1 MGAIRLV
8 SLIAGAL
15 LIMASFSAFFTVNQ
29 TQQALVLQF
38 GEPKRTIQE
47 PGLAFKLPFIQD
59 VIYYEKRVLSLIPQD
74 AEEVI
79 LSDQKRL
86 QVDAYARYQIEDPLL
101 FYQTVRNEL
110 GARGRLEAIIDS
122 SVRRALGR
130 ETLASILT
138 GQRND
143 ITRSI
148 GEEVNASVSS
158 LGIRII
164 DVRLRRADYPT
175 ATSQNI
181 FNRMKSEREREANEF
196 RATGEE
202 EAQKIRADAEKTA
215 GVPAAKRG
223 QGLASEVALAR
234 HDAPACGSGQRASV
248 SSSHVSF
255 PGGLLPPTAKS
266 RSSNTASRAFMRG
279 TRSEGALVQAHERPA
294 SSRVSASTTAVAS
307 SIAPAKSSRPPKDA
321 SATWPRRGAAGIAHA
336 VGSALQR
343 VPSKDSTLVSASPP
357 SDENPPATYMRSPC
371 TAAPCCMRGSDNL
384 YLRRAPHYF
393 DFSSAASKRQSPSTP
408 MAQLNLSFNVFGNS
422 REISRSQRLHQA
434 TVMRG
439 SM

>member
-1 MGAIRLV
+1 MGIGRLV
-8 SLIAGAL
+8 TLAVAAL
-15 LIMASFSAFFTVNQ
+15 LLAGVSGSLFTVNQ

-38 GEPKRTIQE
+38 GEPKRTIQK

-59 VIYYEKRVLSLIPQD
+59 VTYYEKRVLSLIPQD

-158 LGIRII
+158 LGIKII
-164 DVRLRRADYPT
+164 DVRLRRADYPA

-181 FNRMKSEREREANEF
+181 FNRMKSEREREAKEF

-202 EAQKIRADAEKTA
+202 EAQKIRADAEKTRT
-215 GVPAAKRG
+215 VII
-223 QGLASEVALAR
+223 SEA
-234 HDAPACGSGQRASV
+234 QREAQE
-248 SSSHVSF
+248 
-255 PGGLLPPTAKS
+255 T
-266 RSSNTASRAFMRG
+266 
-279 TRSEGALVQAHERPA
+279 
-294 SSRVSASTTAVAS
+294 
-307 SIAPAKSSRPPKDA
+307 
-321 SATWPRRGAAGIAHA
+321 RGAGDGKAIEIYADSFGQDADFFA
-336 VGSALQR
+336 FYRSMEAYRKSMNNNDTSLVLSPDSSFFR
-343 VPSKDSTLVSASPP
+343 FFKDKNGT
-357 SDENPPATYMRSPC
+357 DQ
-371 TAAPCCMRGSDNL
+371 
-384 YLRRAPHYF
+384 
-393 DFSSAASKRQSPSTP
+393 K
-408 MAQLNLSFNVFGNS
+408 
-422 REISRSQRLHQA
+422 
-434 TVMRG
+434 
-439 SM
+439 

>member
-1 MGAIRLV
+1 MGTTRLV
-8 SLIAGAL
+8 SIVVVVL
-15 LIMASFSAFFTVNQ
+15 LIVAASSSLFTVNQ

-47 PGLAFKLPFIQD
+47 PGLAFKLPFIHD
-59 VIYYEKRVLSLIPQD
+59 VTYYEKRVLSLIPQD

-86 QVDAYARYQIEDPLL
+86 QVDAYARYRIEDPLL

-143 ITRSI
+143 IVRSI

-158 LGIRII
+158 LGIQII

-181 FNRMKSEREREANEF
+181 FNRMKSEREREAKEF

-202 EAQKIRADAEKTA
+202 EAQKIRADAEKTRT
-215 GVPAAKRG
+215 VI
-223 QGLASEVALAR
+223 LSEA
-234 HDAPACGSGQRASV
+234 QR
-248 SSSHVSF
+248 
-255 PGGLLPPTAKS
+255 TAQE
-266 RSSNTASRAFMRG
+266 T
-279 TRSEGALVQAHERPA
+279 
-294 SSRVSASTTAVAS
+294 
-307 SIAPAKSSRPPKDA
+307 
-321 SATWPRRGAAGIAHA
+321 RGAGDAEAIQIYANSFGQDAEFFA
-336 VGSALQR
+336 FYRSMEAYRKSMGQNETSMVLSPDSSFFR
-343 VPSKDSTLVSASPP
+343 FFKDKDGT
-357 SDENPPATYMRSPC
+357 
-371 TAAPCCMRGSDNL
+371 GQ
-384 YLRRAPHYF
+384 
-393 DFSSAASKRQSPSTP
+393 K
-408 MAQLNLSFNVFGNS
+408 
-422 REISRSQRLHQA
+422 
-434 TVMRG
+434 
-439 SM
+439 

>member
-1 MGAIRLV
+1 MGVTRILSLV
-8 SLIAGAL
+8 VVALILAAASGSL
-15 LIMASFSAFFTVNQ
+15 FTVNQ

-59 VIYYEKRVLSLIPQD
+59 VTYYEKRVLSLIPQD

-79 LSDQKRL
+79 LADQKRL
-86 QVDAYARYQIEDPLL
+86 QVDAYARYRIEDPLL
-101 FYQTVRNEL
+101 FYQTVRNER

-158 LGIRII
+158 LGIKII

-181 FNRMKSEREREANEF
+181 FNRMKSEREREAKEF

-202 EAQKIRADAEKTA
+202 EAQKIRADAEKTRT
-215 GVPAAKRG
+215 VI
-223 QGLASEVALAR
+223 LSEA
-234 HDAPACGSGQRASV
+234 QRESQEV
-248 SSSHVSF
+248 
-255 PGGLLPPTAKS
+255 
-266 RSSNTASRAFMRG
+266 
-279 TRSEGALVQAHERPA
+279 
-294 SSRVSASTTAVAS
+294 
-307 SIAPAKSSRPPKDA
+307 
-321 SATWPRRGAAGIAHA
+321 RGAGDSKAIQIYAESFGQDADFFA
-336 VGSALQR
+336 FYRSMEAYRKSMTNNDTSLVLSPDSSFFRFFMDKNGS
-343 VPSKDSTLVSASPP
+343 K
-357 SDENPPATYMRSPC
+357 
-371 TAAPCCMRGSDNL
+371 
-384 YLRRAPHYF
+384 
-393 DFSSAASKRQSPSTP
+393 
-408 MAQLNLSFNVFGNS
+408 
-422 REISRSQRLHQA
+422 
-434 TVMRG
+434 
-439 SM
+439 

>member
-1 MGAIRLV
+1 MGIGRLV
-8 SLIAGAL
+8 TLAVIAL
-15 LIMASFSAFFTVNQ
+15 LLAGVLGSIFTVNQ

-59 VIYYEKRVLSLIPQD
+59 VTYYEKRVLSLIPQD

-158 LGIRII
+158 LGIKII
-164 DVRLRRADYPT
+164 DVRLRRADYPA

-181 FNRMKSEREREANEF
+181 FNRMKSEREREAKEF

-202 EAQKIRADAEKTA
+202 EAQKIRADAEKTRT
-215 GVPAAKRG
+215 VII
-223 QGLASEVALAR
+223 SEA
-234 HDAPACGSGQRASV
+234 QREAQE
-248 SSSHVSF
+248 
-255 PGGLLPPTAKS
+255 T
-266 RSSNTASRAFMRG
+266 
-279 TRSEGALVQAHERPA
+279 
-294 SSRVSASTTAVAS
+294 
-307 SIAPAKSSRPPKDA
+307 
-321 SATWPRRGAAGIAHA
+321 RGAGDGKAIEIYADSFGQDADFFA
-336 VGSALQR
+336 FYRSMEAYRKSMNNNDTSLVLSPDSSFFR
-343 VPSKDSTLVSASPP
+343 FFKDKNG
-357 SDENPPATYMRSPC
+357 DE
-371 TAAPCCMRGSDNL
+371 
-384 YLRRAPHYF
+384 
-393 DFSSAASKRQSPSTP
+393 
-408 MAQLNLSFNVFGNS
+408 
-422 REISRSQRLHQA
+422 
-434 TVMRG
+434 
-439 SM
+439 

>member
-1 MGAIRLV
+1 MGIGRLV
-8 SLIAGAL
+8 TLAVIAL
-15 LIMASFSAFFTVNQ
+15 LLAGVSGSLFTVNQ

-59 VIYYEKRVLSLIPQD
+59 VTYYEKRVLSLIPQD

-158 LGIRII
+158 LGIKII
-164 DVRLRRADYPT
+164 DVRLRRADYPA

-181 FNRMKSEREREANEF
+181 FNRMKSEREREAKEF

-202 EAQKIRADAEKTA
+202 EAQKIRADAEKTRT
-215 GVPAAKRG
+215 VII
-223 QGLASEVALAR
+223 SEA
-234 HDAPACGSGQRASV
+234 QREAQE
-248 SSSHVSF
+248 
-255 PGGLLPPTAKS
+255 T
-266 RSSNTASRAFMRG
+266 
-279 TRSEGALVQAHERPA
+279 
-294 SSRVSASTTAVAS
+294 
-307 SIAPAKSSRPPKDA
+307 
-321 SATWPRRGAAGIAHA
+321 RGAGDGKAIEIYADSFGQDADFFA
-336 VGSALQR
+336 FYRSMEAYRKSMNNNDTSLVLSPDSSFFR
-343 VPSKDSTLVSASPP
+343 FFKDKDG
-357 SDENPPATYMRSPC
+357 DE
-371 TAAPCCMRGSDNL
+371 
-384 YLRRAPHYF
+384 
-393 DFSSAASKRQSPSTP
+393 
-408 MAQLNLSFNVFGNS
+408 
-422 REISRSQRLHQA
+422 
-434 TVMRG
+434 
-439 SM
+439 